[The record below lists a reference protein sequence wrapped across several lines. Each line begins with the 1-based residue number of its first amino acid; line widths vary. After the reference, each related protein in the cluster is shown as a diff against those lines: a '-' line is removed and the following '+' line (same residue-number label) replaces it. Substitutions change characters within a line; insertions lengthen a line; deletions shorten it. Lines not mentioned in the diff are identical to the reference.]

1 MHTPVKKFP
10 SLIQRPNYAEFHIQY
25 FWNLNIYIEYQKL
38 FTELDI
44 DMNTHSQQNEMPQL
58 DHGSQAI
65 ERLTDDAMLTS
76 QASACPAPARES
88 NARRVV
94 SETRFSELYKIA
106 ETDIMDLYHRI
117 IQGNAT
123 PLEAREAISALSG
136 LISYFGLTGDVTT
149 ERRAIEVLRT
159 FTDGALKGLYE

>member
-1 MHTPVKKFP
+1 
-10 SLIQRPNYAEFHIQY
+10 
-25 FWNLNIYIEYQKL
+25 
-38 FTELDI
+38 
-44 DMNTHSQQNEMPQL
+44 MNTHSHQNEMPQL

-65 ERLTDDAMLTS
+65 ERLAEDATL
-76 QASACPAPARES
+76 SACPSPAH
-88 NARRVV
+88 RVV

-106 ETDIMDLYHRI
+106 EADVMDLYHRV

-136 LISYFGLTGDVTT
+136 LISYFGLTGNFQT

-159 FTDGALKGLYE
+159 FTDGALRGLYE